1 MRPSHA
7 ACVGVAASL
16 ALVTG
21 CRASTPGA
29 TAPDEPPARSVRPD
43 AGLTPADAGPVAARA
58 APQHAVD
65 PPAARKRVAE
75 FVELA
80 GAPGALLHPPRVA
93 IENAPLVVFL
103 HGMCANPHWECPVF
117 RAAAAEAWLL
127 CPKGP
132 TACAGDGAMWT
143 GTTRGLLSQLERATD
158 ALDSSDPPD
167 LERRAIVGYSLGATA
182 ALRVALASPG
192 RFRRMMIVGANVVPN
207 PSQLRSAGI
216 DRIALVAGEHDG
228 AARGLRR
235 GAGSLA
241 AAGVDAR
248 FFSLGAV
255 GHFFDASTEARLE
268 ESLSWLTADFHLR
281 E

>member
-7 ACVGVAASL
+7 ACVAASL
-16 ALVTG
+16 ALATA
-21 CRASTPGA
+21 CRASAPAA
-29 TAPDEPPARSVRPD
+29 TAPDDPPVAPVE
-43 AGLTPADAGPVAARA
+43 PADAGPIAADA
-58 APQHAVD
+58 APLAAQAP
-65 PPAARKRVAE
+65 PPAAPPPPPARKRAAE

-80 GAPGALLHPPRVA
+80 RAPGALLHPPRVA
-93 IENAPLVVFL
+93 IEDAPLVVFL

-117 RAAAAEAWLL
+117 RAAAGEAWLL

-143 GTTRGLLSQLERATD
+143 GTTRGLQSQIARATD
-158 ALDSSDPPD
+158 ALDASDLPD

-182 ALRVALASPG
+182 ALRIALASPG
-192 RFRRMMIVGANVVPN
+192 HYRRMMIVGANVVPS

-216 DRIALVAGEHDG
+216 DRIAFVAGEHDG

-241 AAGVDAR
+241 SAGVDAR

-255 GHFFDASTEARLE
+255 GHFFDASTEARME
-268 ESLSWLTADFHLR
+268 ESLAWLTADFHR
-281 E
+281 GE